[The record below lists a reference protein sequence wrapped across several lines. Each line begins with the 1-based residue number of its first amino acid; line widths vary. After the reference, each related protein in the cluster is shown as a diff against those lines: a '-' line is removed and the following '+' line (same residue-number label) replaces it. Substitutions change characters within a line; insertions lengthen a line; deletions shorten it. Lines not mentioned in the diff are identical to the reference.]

1 MKFHRNGAFAPV
13 PRPITK
19 SDDDNGQR
27 DTGSIDDGSFGGCF
41 VLWHYLQPQQMLFLM
56 LPPLRTC
63 TFDALAHV
71 IRYGAIGQKPQK
83 QTKNTK
89 TNRLC
94 LRPQHVSAAI
104 ETLFNCG
111 KIRCCRVQCQPEGIR
126 AHAAFAG
133 TVQTLCVDAARDGK
147 AYALMKLAFQPSWSV
162 CSSTKCSSTNSGS
175 VHHQAPTSGTQQIP
189 RKHHAWPKQ
198 SVCCS

>member
-71 IRYGAIGQKPQK
+71 IRYGAIGQKTP
-83 QTKNTK
+83 K
-89 TNRLC
+89 TNQKHQNKPAVSTATACLC
-94 LRPQHVSAAI
+94 SHRDI
-104 ETLFNCG
+104 
-111 KIRCCRVQCQPEGIR
+111 VQ
-126 AHAAFAG
+126 
-133 TVQTLCVDAARDGK
+133 L
-147 AYALMKLAFQPSWSV
+147 W
-162 CSSTKCSSTNSGS
+162 
-175 VHHQAPTSGTQQIP
+175 
-189 RKHHAWPKQ
+189 
-198 SVCCS
+198 